1 MYDDRPDITPLE
13 RAVQR
18 LEEGLKRYQDDI
30 TDLQIR
36 DGLIQRF
43 EFTYEQGYKTLR
55 RYLKYTAPNPGL
67 FDQMTFQDQIR
78 TANEQG
84 LLLGTWPDWR
94 GYRRLRGMTSH
105 TYSEGIAVDVV
116 THIPEFLD
124 EVTYLRDRL
133 RERLA

>member
-1 MYDDRPDITPLE
+1 MYDDRPDIMPLG
-13 RAVQR
+13 RGVQR
-18 LEEGLKRYQDDI
+18 PEEGLKRYQDDI
-30 TDLQIR
+30 ADLQIR

-43 EFTYEQGYKTLR
+43 EFRYEQGYKALR
-55 RYLKYTAPNPGL
+55 RYLNNPGL